1 MVAALIVPGSDV
13 FLPDVMT
20 NPLRTGLIATLR
32 EMGAAIETED
42 LRHDG
47 SEEMAGLRVRASP
60 LRGVEVPPE
69 RAPAMIDEY
78 PVLAVAASFAEG
90 TTTMHGLKE
99 LRVKE
104 SDRLAGTVE
113 LVRAFGAEAEAEA
126 DDLLVQGT
134 GAALQPG
141 QVDARGDHRMAMAA
155 AIAGTACRP
164 GSVTTITGWESV
176 ATSYPGFVDDLER
189 LRGAAGAP
197 G

>member
-1 MVAALIVPGSDV
+1 VAHGTTR
-13 FLPDVMT
+13 F
-20 NPLRTGLIATLR
+20 
-32 EMGAAIETED
+32 
-42 LRHDG
+42 
-47 SEEMAGLRVRASP
+47 
-60 LRGVEVPPE
+60 RGV
-69 RAPAMIDEY
+69 
-78 PVLAVAASFAEG
+78 G
-90 TTTMHGLKE
+90 E

-141 QVDARGDHRMAMAA
+141 LVDARGDHRMAMAA